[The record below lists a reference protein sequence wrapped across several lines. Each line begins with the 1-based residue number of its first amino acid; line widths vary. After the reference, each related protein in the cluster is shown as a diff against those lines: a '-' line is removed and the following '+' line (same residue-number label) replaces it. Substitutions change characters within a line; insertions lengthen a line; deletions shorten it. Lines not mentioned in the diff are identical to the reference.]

1 MWSSTASYGHQY
13 IFQKYTPEGT
23 APPERRDSLGQ
34 LGITT
39 DTRLSNIKKGNRLFI
54 LFLVTTQNIAILQ
67 KELLVKILIYML
79 WLTFYSIYSP
89 KDMVSNKLGSINFE
103 STDFIEN

>member
-1 MWSSTASYGHQY
+1 M
-13 IFQKYTPEGT
+13 
-23 APPERRDSLGQ
+23 
-34 LGITT
+34 
-39 DTRLSNIKKGNRLFI
+39 
-54 LFLVTTQNIAILQ
+54 VTTQNIAILQ